1 MSLPRTCA
9 TARPQLAKADTA
21 FQGVSVGQPTEPCLA
36 PLLLA
41 LLRLARRVLR
51 LEPHLRRPAA
61 MGRISPLRHDALQPH
76 AADMGKHGRPSPVR
90 CSVNRMARRLDLP
103 ISLASRLISSSHTV
117 EKTLFFARRVTLG
130 SPVIR
135 FTVMIVRCGPVVD
148 RRLRWRVRSGLS
160 GRGRS

>member
-1 MSLPRTCA
+1 
-9 TARPQLAKADTA
+9 
-21 FQGVSVGQPTEPCLA
+21 
-36 PLLLA
+36 
-41 LLRLARRVLR
+41 
-51 LEPHLRRPAA
+51 
-61 MGRISPLRHDALQPH
+61 
-76 AADMGKHGRPSPVR
+76 MGKHGRPSPVR

-135 FTVMIVRCGPVVD
+135 FTVIVRCGPVVD